1 MAHFIARGRR
11 SGLLVA
17 VIVVLIGIAPLAWY
31 LGSPLFIDRT
41 VDEAFPAT
49 TGATAVSPADAPLLA
64 GVSVEQPMAEEP
76 MAEEPMADGA
86 SVEQPMADDA
96 MAEEPMA
103 DDTIVTPVAI
113 TPDEPVA
120 LSSGAFVG
128 IDAIHSGSG
137 QATIYVLPDGERLL
151 RFTEFEVTNGPDL
164 FVYLSAHPAPR
175 SSAELHEGGAV
186 ELGVL
191 KGNIGSQNYV
201 LPSDLVVDT
210 YQSVVIYCKQFSV
223 IFSTA
228 ELIASQ

>member
-11 SGLLVA
+11 RGLLVA
-17 VIVVLIGIAPLAWY
+17 VVIVLIGIAPLAWY

-41 VDEAFPAT
+41 VDEAFPAA

-64 GVSVEQPMAEEP
+64 GVSIEEP
-76 MAEEPMADGA
+76 MAEVPMADGA
-86 SVEQPMADDA
+86 SVEEPMADDA

-103 DDTIVTPVAI
+103 DDTIVTPAAVM
-113 TPDEPVA
+113 PDEPVA

-201 LPSDLVVDT
+201 LPSNLAVDT